1 MQLECNLYNMLQ
13 DIQRILDLKR
23 GCYFYQ
29 PPLLKTI
36 ILSKYNNAYFLNPYP
51 HHAITLVNLYG
62 MMIEPFLIK
71 AQGI

>member
-1 MQLECNLYNMLQ
+1 MQLECNLYCMVQ

-23 GCYFYQ
+23 GRYFYQ

-51 HHAITLVNLYG
+51 HHAFALVRSN
-62 MMIEPFLIK
+62 
-71 AQGI
+71 A